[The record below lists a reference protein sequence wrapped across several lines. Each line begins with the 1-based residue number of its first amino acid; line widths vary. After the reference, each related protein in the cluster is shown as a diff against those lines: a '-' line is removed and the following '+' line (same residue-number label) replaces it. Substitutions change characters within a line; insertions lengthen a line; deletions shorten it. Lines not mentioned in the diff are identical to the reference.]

1 MGPSTDICTPSA
13 ALGLAP
19 ISRPALGLLV
29 SEPWRAALE
38 LVSHRLGRGI
48 ETTPHGDGHPVVIF
62 PGLAADGS
70 AVRTLREHCS
80 SLGYTAFDWGRGL
93 NVGPRGDIDAW
104 MAALAEHVESML
116 APHEGRATL
125 IGWSL
130 GGLYARELGKMLSSK
145 VRRVITIG
153 TPFNAEADHSHVG
166 WLYRLLNGAPARL
179 DPAMS
184 LRLRTP
190 PPVPTAS
197 IYSRNDGIVAWQTCV
212 HGPHDRASGLVRD
225 IEVDSSHI
233 GMVWNPRVLNAV
245 GELLAMPAT
254 VGGAL

>member
-1 MGPSTDICTPSA
+1 MGPGTDICTSPA

-29 SEPWRAALE
+29 SEPWRAAVE
-38 LVSHRLGRGI
+38 LASHRLRRGFSKVQQ
-48 ETTPHGDGHPVVIF
+48 PGDGHPVVIF
-62 PGLAADGS
+62 PGLAADGA
-70 AVRTLREHCS
+70 AVATLREHCT

-93 NVGPRGDIDAW
+93 NVGPRGDVDAW
-104 MAALAEHVESML
+104 MADLADHVKTLL
-116 APHEGRATL
+116 APHDGRATL
-125 IGWSL
+125 VGWSL
-130 GGLYARELGKMLSSK
+130 GGLYARELGKLLAPQ

-184 LRLRTP
+184 RRLRTP

-197 IYSRNDGIVAWQTCV
+197 IYSRNDGIVAWQTCI
-212 HGPHDRASGLVRD
+212 HGPQEHATGLVRD
-225 IEVDSSHI
+225 LEVDSSHI

-245 GELLAMPAT
+245 GDLLAQA
-254 VGGAL
+254 

>member
-1 MGPSTDICTPSA
+1 MPPSTDTCSPAA

-19 ISRPALGLLV
+19 MPPVGRPAVSLLL

-38 LVSHRLGRGI
+38 LLSHKIGRSANAK
-48 ETTPHGDGHPVVIF
+48 TPRGDGHPVVIF

-70 AVRTLREHCS
+70 AVEPLRAHCEA
-80 SLGYTAFDWGRGL
+80 LGYTAFDWGRGL
-93 NVGPRGDIDAW
+93 NIGPRGDVDDWITKL
-104 MAALAEHVESML
+104 AAHVEDLL

-130 GGLYARELGKMLSSK
+130 GGLYARELGKLMAPR

-153 TPFNAEADHSHVG
+153 TPFNAEADHTHVG

-179 DPAMS
+179 DPEMS

-190 PPVPTAS
+190 PPVPTVS
-197 IYSRNDGIVAWQTCV
+197 IYSRNDGIVAWQTCT
-212 HGPHDRASGLVRD
+212 HGESERASTLVRD
-225 IEVDSSHI
+225 VEVDSSHI
-233 GMVWNPRVLNAV
+233 GMVWNPRVLGAV
-245 GELLAMPAT
+245 GELLAAPH
-254 VGGAL
+254 

>member
-1 MGPSTDICTPSA
+1 MGPSTDTCSPSA

-29 SEPWRAALE
+29 SEPWRAAVE
-38 LVSHRLGRGI
+38 LASHRLRRGFSKVQAA
-48 ETTPHGDGHPVVIF
+48 GDGHPVVIF

-70 AVRTLREHCS
+70 AVATLREHCS
-80 SLGYTAFDWGRGL
+80 TLGYTAFDWGRGL
-93 NVGPRGDIDAW
+93 NVGPRGDVDAW
-104 MAALAEHVESML
+104 MADLADHVQALL
-116 APHEGRATL
+116 KPHAGRATL
-125 IGWSL
+125 VGWSL
-130 GGLYARELGKMLSSK
+130 GGLYARELGKLLAPQ

-184 LRLRTP
+184 RRLRTP

-197 IYSRNDGIVAWQTCV
+197 IYSRSDGIVAWQTCI
-212 HGPHDRASGLVRD
+212 HGPQEHATGLVRD
-225 IEVDSSHI
+225 LEVDSSHI

-245 GELLAMPAT
+245 GELLAQPAA
-254 VGGAL
+254 GH

>member
-1 MGPSTDICTPSA
+1 MGPSTDTCSPSA
-13 ALGLAP
+13 ALGPAP

-38 LVSHRLGRGI
+38 LASHRLGRGFS
-48 ETTPHGDGHPVVIF
+48 TVQRKGDGHPVVIF

-70 AVRTLREHCS
+70 AVATLREHCTA
-80 SLGYTAFDWGRGL
+80 LGYTAFDWGRGL
-93 NVGPRGDIDAW
+93 NVGPRGDVDAW
-104 MAALAEHVESML
+104 MADLADHVRALLER
-116 APHEGRATL
+116 HEGRATL
-125 IGWSL
+125 VGWSL
-130 GGLYARELGKMLSSK
+130 GGLYARELGKLLAPQ

-179 DPAMS
+179 DAAMS
-184 LRLRTP
+184 RRLRTP

-197 IYSRNDGIVAWQTCV
+197 IYSRNDGIVAWQTCI
-212 HGPHDRASGLVRD
+212 HGAQEHATGLVRD
-225 IEVDSSHI
+225 LEVDSSHI

-245 GELLAMPAT
+245 GELLALPGT
-254 VGGAL
+254 GA